1 MNTFDINNLFVE
13 CRLKNLHIFPGK
25 FFVVVAFTMFFFSS
39 FAQLV
44 RSGSGANASAIQT
57 VVDQFR
63 TDLGTLNTNVPGSFG
78 TGRREINWDGV
89 PNAFAAPNDLPS
101 DFFNVTSPR
110 GVVFS
115 TAGTAL
121 QVSANSSNPTST
133 PVNFNNI
140 NPTYSLLFSPFS
152 AQRLFTPSGSNI
164 TDVTF
169 YFPGSAI
176 PAQVRGFGAV
186 FSDVDLANTTSIQY
200 FDRNNISLG
209 TFFVT
214 EATGNGTFSFLGIS
228 YSTAV
233 IGRVRI
239 TCGNAALNAAV
250 NESVST
256 DLVVIDDFI
265 YGEPVSD
272 QVILR
277 SVSGLTA
284 ASIQTVVDQYRTD
297 LGTLNSNVAG
307 SFGTGRRQIN
317 WDGVPDAFAA
327 PNNLPTDFFNAT
339 SPRGVILATVGT
351 GLQVSAN
358 SANPSSTPIEFNNFN
373 PVYSTLF
380 APFSAQRLFT
390 SLSSNIT
397 DVTFFVPGSN
407 TTALVSGFGSAFTD
421 VDLTGVSSIEYFDQN
436 NASLGKYL
444 VPAVTGNE
452 TFSFLGI
459 SYIIPTISRVRI
471 TAGNTTMGMSETSSD
486 DVVVMDDFIYGEPVA
501 FIALPVSFTSIKVA
515 EKNSGV
521 QVEWNVA
528 METNTKEYLVEKSFN
543 GSTFSIAGKLSSLN
557 NNRPVSY
564 KWLDVQ
570 PRKGIN
576 YYRIKAIDN
585 SNEIKYSEIVWVN
598 IGKAESI
605 SIYPN
610 PVTGNNFSLQLNDK
624 LKGDYVV
631 RLYNGAG
638 QTLYYKT
645 IAHNAGSATETIQLP
660 KSLPK
665 GIYQLSIKSAEGTN
679 ETIKLVSINKQ

>member
-1 MNTFDINNLFVE
+1 MNTFDINSLSVE
-13 CRLKNLHIFPGK
+13 CRLKNMHIFPRK
-25 FFVVVAFTMFFFSS
+25 FFFVVAFTMFFFSS

-44 RSGSGANASAIQT
+44 RSGSGANSSAIQT
-57 VVDQFR
+57 IVDQFR
-63 TDLGTLNTNVPGSFG
+63 TDLGTLNTNVAGSFG

-89 PNAFAAPNDLPS
+89 PNGFAAPNDLPA

-133 PVNFNNI
+133 PVDFNNI
-140 NPTYSLLFSPFS
+140 NPTYSTLFSPFS

-209 TFFVT
+209 TFFVA
-214 EATGNGTFSFLGIS
+214 EGTGNGTFSFLGIS
-228 YSTAV
+228 YSTPV

-239 TCGNAALNAAV
+239 TCGNASLDAAV

-256 DLVVIDDFI
+256 DLVVMDDFI

-272 QVILR
+272 QVLLR
-277 SVSGLTA
+277 SVSGLTS

-307 SFGTGRRQIN
+307 SFSTGRREIN

-327 PNNLPTDFFNAT
+327 PNNLPPNFFNAN
-339 SPRGVILATVGT
+339 SPRGVILTTPGT

-358 SANPSSTPIEFNNFN
+358 SVNPTATPIEFNNLN

-390 SLSSNIT
+390 SVSSNIT

-421 VDLTGVSSIEYFDQN
+421 VDLSGVSSIEYFDQN

-452 TFSFLGI
+452 TFSFFGI
-459 SYIIPTISRVRI
+459 SYITPTISRVRI
-471 TAGNTTMGMSETSSD
+471 TAGNTTMGMSETSTD
-486 DVVVMDDFIYGEPVA
+486 DVVVMDDFIYGEPVS
-501 FIALPVSFTSIKVA
+501 FVSLPVSFTSIKA
-515 EKNSGV
+515 AQKNSGV

-528 METNTKEYLVEKSFN
+528 TETNTKEYLVEKSFN
-543 GSTFSIAGKLSSLN
+543 GSTFRIAGTIPAVN
-557 NNRPVSY
+557 NNRPASY

-570 PRKGIN
+570 PNKGLN

-585 SNEIKYSEIVWVN
+585 SNEIKYSEIVWMN
-598 IGKAESI
+598 TGKAEGI

-610 PVTGNNFSLQLNDK
+610 PVTGNNFSLQLINK
-624 LKGDYVV
+624 SKGDYVV
-631 RLYNGAG
+631 RLYNDAG

-679 ETIKLVSINKQ
+679 ETIKLVSINQQ